1 MNFKNYEKIKQELIK
16 KSKEQFFVANNFK
29 KNFVYSKDSFVRG
42 NFWHYNLM
50 PKQDVIEKKISFNKE
65 LINKI
70 KNKIPE
76 IDSKDSMIIHF
87 RGKDFKNHLRNY
99 FRKGIKLNKIYYFKA
114 INTLFEKFGKNF
126 QFILFSDEME
136 TLVDYLKDFK
146 INLRIIDDQSPLE
159 DWLCLMLSKNIIQS
173 NSSFC
178 WTASLFNKV
187 ISFQPRYGYGH
198 NDNFGPI
205 PHGFYMK
212 NSKII

>member
-76 IDSKDSMIIHF
+76 IDSKNSMIIHF
-87 RGKDFKNHLRNY
+87 RG
-99 FRKGIKLNKIYYFKA
+99 
-114 INTLFEKFGKNF
+114 
-126 QFILFSDEME
+126 
-136 TLVDYLKDFK
+136 
-146 INLRIIDDQSPLE
+146 RI
-159 DWLCLMLSKNIIQS
+159 
-173 NSSFC
+173 
-178 WTASLFNKV
+178 
-187 ISFQPRYGYGH
+187 
-198 NDNFGPI
+198 
-205 PHGFYMK
+205 
-212 NSKII
+212 SKII